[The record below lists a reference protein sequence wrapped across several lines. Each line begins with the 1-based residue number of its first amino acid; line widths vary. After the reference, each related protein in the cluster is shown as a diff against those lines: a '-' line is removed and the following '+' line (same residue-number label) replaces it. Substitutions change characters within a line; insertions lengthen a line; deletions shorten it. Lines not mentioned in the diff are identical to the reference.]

1 MVSFEIFGEEVLLYW
16 FFYCNFVYWVNFN
29 EVYVILF
36 WFDRL
41 YGEWL
46 LILFFVFIE
55 ELYESREDGVVE
67 IYL

>member
-1 MVSFEIFGEEVLLYW
+1 MVSYW
-16 FFYCNFVYWVNFN
+16 DFWWISWFVVCNFVYWVNFN